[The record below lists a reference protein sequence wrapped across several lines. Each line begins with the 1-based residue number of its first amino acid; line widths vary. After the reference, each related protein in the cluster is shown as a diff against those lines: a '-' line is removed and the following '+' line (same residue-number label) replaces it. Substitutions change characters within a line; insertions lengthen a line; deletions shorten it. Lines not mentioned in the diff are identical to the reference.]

1 MFKRVFKVLTTLETL
16 FVFMNFTLYPHQL
29 KFAEAIIKNLGLYLK
44 IIACAATGSGK
55 TKTFIWLTH
64 RAHAKGLTVL
74 ILTESSKIYEQITD
88 ELHAGNINANK
99 KDSSILPGHIYIG
112 MVQTLAN
119 RKKMIASFQS
129 MGKNLLIINDEAH
142 IGTSTKLL
150 QQLPDAYLIGFTATP
165 DWKAAKHLPLL
176 YNACVVG
183 PQPDEL
189 VQSGHLVSYQHFAR
203 VVADLDDLKI
213 KNGEFSEESQE
224 KVFES
229 RKVYNGLIQD
239 LRVVPYRKAL
249 VFCASIKH
257 CQDVSEQLG
266 KAGILNIQIHSK
278 RDRGEQSF
286 DMARY
291 KDVNSSI
298 NVCVSV
304 GVLTKGWDY
313 PPLDLVILNRATTSL
328 PLYMQ
333 MIGRG
338 SRTYTGKQIFTV
350 LDYGGNYERHGLW
363 DAEVDWQKKWK
374 ERKKK
379 KEGVAPVKNCPEC
392 DYINPVSVAACKNC
406 GHIFEIVKPAGPSEE
421 ETKLI
426 EITAAYRNLIGYR
439 ISELN
444 PQQLAMYAKF
454 KNKKAFAIRVARS
467 KEQTIPGYLLQ
478 FAIFMGYKT
487 GWTHYQ
493 QQNLTAEQI
502 QFTDIILK

>member
-1 MFKRVFKVLTTLETL
+1 MALAF
-16 FVFMNFTLYPHQL
+16 QL
-29 KFAEAIIKNLGLYLK
+29 REYQQKFADAIVTNIAKYQK
-44 IIACAATGSGK
+44 VIACAATGSGK
-55 TKTFIWLTH
+55 TKTFIYLAS
-64 RAHAKGLTVL
+64 RAKSKGKTVL
-74 ILTESSKIYEQITD
+74 ILTESSKIFEQLIN
-88 ELHAGNINANK
+88 ELHAGNIDASK
-99 KDSSILPGHIYIG
+99 KDTTILPGQIYIA
-112 MVQTLAN
+112 MAQTLA
-119 RKKMIASFQS
+119 RRPKMVESFAVL
-129 MGKNLLIINDEAH
+129 GKDLLIINDEAH
-142 IGTSTKLL
+142 IGTATKLL
-150 QQLPDAYLIGFTATP
+150 LNFPDAYLIGFTATP
-165 DWKAAKHLPLL
+165 DWKTAKHLPIL

-189 VQSGHLVSYQHFAR
+189 VQSGYLVSYQHFAR
-203 VVADLDDLKI
+203 VLADLSDLAI
-213 KNGEFSEESQE
+213 KNGEFTEESQE

-229 RKVYNGLIQD
+229 RKVYDGLIAD
-239 LRVVPYRKAL
+239 LQTVPYRKAL

-257 CQDVSEQLG
+257 CQYVSEQLG

-291 KDVNSSI
+291 KDINSSI

-338 SRTYTGKQIFTV
+338 SRTYSGKQVFTV

-363 DAEVDWQKKWK
+363 DAEVDWQKKWQASK
-374 ERKKK
+374 KKK
-379 KEGVAPVKNCPEC
+379 KEGVAPIKLCPQCEF
-392 DYINPVSVAACKNC
+392 INPVSVAICKNC
-406 GHIFEIVKPAGPSEE
+406 GFEFPAPEITPDDA

-426 EITAAYRNLIGYR
+426 EITAAYRNLIGLR
-439 ISELN
+439 ISQLN
-444 PQQLAMYAKF
+444 PQQLSLYAKF

-467 KEQTIPGYLLQ
+467 KEQDCPGYLLQ
-478 FAIFMGYKT
+478 FAVFMGYKP

-493 QQNLTAEQI
+493 SQQLPSDKI
-502 QFTDIILK
+502 PFTDIILK

>member
-1 MFKRVFKVLTTLETL
+1 MFALFKFMPTVLREYQVKFIDSIRV
-16 FVFMNFTLYPHQL
+16 
-29 KFAEAIIKNLGLYLK
+29 NLGKYK
-44 IIACAATGSGK
+44 KVIACAATGSGK
-55 TKTFIWLTH
+55 SKVFISIANS
-64 RAHAKGLTVL
+64 AHAKGLTVL

-112 MVQTLAN
+112 MVQTLA
-119 RKKMIASFQS
+119 RRQKMIASFAA
-129 MGKNLLIINDEAH
+129 MGAQLLIINDECH
-142 IGTSTKLL
+142 VGTSTKLL
-150 QQLPDAYLIGFTATP
+150 QQFPDALLIGFTATP
-165 DWKAAKHLPLL
+165 DWRSAKHLPIL
-176 YNACVVG
+176 YNACIVG

-203 VVADLDDLKI
+203 ILANLDDLKI
-213 KNGEFSEESQE
+213 KNGEFTEESQE
-224 KVFES
+224 RVFES
-229 RKVYNGLIQD
+229 RKVYDGLVAD
-239 LRVVPYRKAL
+239 LRTIPYRKAL
-249 VFCASIKH
+249 VFCASIRH
-257 CQDVSEQLG
+257 CQDVSQQLG
-266 KAGILNIQIHSK
+266 AAGILNIQIHSK
-278 RDRGEQSF
+278 RDKSEQSF

-338 SRTYTGKQIFTV
+338 SRTYTGKQVFTV

-363 DAEVDWQKKWK
+363 DAEVDWQSKWK

-379 KEGVAPVKNCPEC
+379 KDGVAPIKNCPNC
-392 DYINPVSVAACKNC
+392 DYINPVSVAICKNC
-406 GHIFEIVKPAGPSEE
+406 GHVFEIIDNKPSEE

-426 EITAAYRNLIGYR
+426 EITAAYRNLIGLR
-439 ISELN
+439 VSELN
-444 PQQLAMYAKF
+444 PRQLALYAKF

-467 KEQTIPGYLLQ
+467 QEQRTSGYLLQ
-478 FAIFMGYKT
+478 FAIFMGYKP

-493 QQNLTAEQI
+493 SQQLTQEKI
-502 QFTDIILK
+502 SFTDIILK